1 MAAFEAVLSLRWIR
15 QTAARGQAKI
25 SLPPFVPFFAA
36 LILLAGCSVRSGQA
50 SLEDPLVV
58 AGGEPLRGTRLASG
72 VHAYRGIPYA
82 APPTGP
88 LRWRSPRP
96 HVARQGVQDSTDF
109 AAACPQDQ
117 ANPDWY
123 RAIAAGFGVDGPVVP
138 ELARISEDCLY
149 LNVWAP
155 GEPGETLRPVMVW
168 IHGGSNVNGYAHEP
182 NYRGEPLA
190 ASGVVAVSLNYR
202 LGPLGFMAHPA
213 LAREDRQQ
221 VSGYYGLAD
230 QVAALKWVQQNIAAF
245 GGDPENVTVF
255 GESAGGGNIAALMR
269 MPSASGLLHRAII
282 QSGALAPH
290 DSIDYDDAL
299 KAGERLGASLDA
311 TTIAALRDLDWRVL
325 VEKGASELP
334 DYYFGP
340 VAEGVHLP
348 ADSNVPPVPLMIGVN
363 RDEWLMYLSD
373 DASSALSDA
382 LDRYAPSAQDTV
394 AQFLRQRYETVD
406 KRANRLLSAAEF
418 WCPALELANRVHA
431 VGQKAYVYFFT
442 RVRPGGDA
450 LLAYHGAEIPY
461 VFDTADDW
469 LPADSI
475 DRELTAAMQAYW
487 INFAMRADPNGTA
500 LPKWAPYDSEA
511 RRILELGDEIRPA
524 NGEWVE
530 LCGLIAGYR

>member
-1 MAAFEAVLSLRWIR
+1 MAAFGAVLSLLWIR
-15 QTAARGQAKI
+15 QTAARGEAKI

-36 LILLAGCSVRSGQA
+36 LILVAGCSVRSGQA

-96 HVARQGVQDSTDF
+96 HVARQGIQDSTDF

-123 RAIAAGFGVDGPVVP
+123 RAIAAGFGVDGLVVP

-155 GEPGETLRPVMVW
+155 AEPGETLRPVMVW

-213 LAREDRQQ
+213 LAGEDRQQ

-230 QVAALKWVQQNIAAF
+230 QVAALKWVKQNIAAF

-282 QSGALAPH
+282 QSGALAPY
-290 DSIDYDDAL
+290 DRIDYDDAL

-325 VEKGASELP
+325 VAKSASELP
-334 DYYFGP
+334 HYYFGP

-348 ADSNVPPVPLMIGVN
+348 ADSNVPPVPLMIG
-363 RDEWLMYLSD
+363 
-373 DASSALSDA
+373 
-382 LDRYAPSAQDTV
+382 
-394 AQFLRQRYETVD
+394 
-406 KRANRLLSAAEF
+406 ANR
-418 WCPALELANRVHA
+418 
-431 VGQKAYVYFFT
+431 
-442 RVRPGGDA
+442 DA

-461 VFDTADDW
+461 VFATADDW

-487 INFAMRADPNGTA
+487 VNFAMRADPNGTA
-500 LPKWAPYDSEA
+500 LPKWAAYDSEA
-511 RRILELGDEIRPA
+511 RRILELGDEIRSA

-530 LCGLIAGYR
+530 LCDLIAGYG